1 MADSVEF
8 TTAELVAAQ
17 LQLNAADALCTRVAA
32 AVNDLLAV
40 RDDLVEAGQP
50 IPSAQLGATMLAAR
64 LHRRRNSP
72 GGIESFVA
80 DGAVYVSR
88 QDPDVAVLLRMDYPG
103 VG

>member
-8 TTAELVAAQ
+8 TSAELVAAQ
-17 LQLNAADALCTRVAA
+17 LKLTTADALCTRVAA
-32 AVNDLLAV
+32 AVNDLLAGH
-40 RDDLVEAGQP
+40 DDLVEAGQP
-50 IPSAQLGATMLAAR
+50 TLSAQLGATMLAAR

-88 QDPDVAVLLRMDYPG
+88 QDPDVAVLLRMDHPG